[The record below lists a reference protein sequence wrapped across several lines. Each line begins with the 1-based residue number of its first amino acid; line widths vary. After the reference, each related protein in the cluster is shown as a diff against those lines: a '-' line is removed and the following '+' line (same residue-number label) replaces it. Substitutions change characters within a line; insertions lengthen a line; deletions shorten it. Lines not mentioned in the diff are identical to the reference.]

1 MFRMQQGPRVAII
14 GLDCA
19 APSLL
24 FDQLANEV
32 PNLQKIFANGMYG
45 DLESITPP
53 ITVPAWA
60 CAMTGKT
67 PGQLGIYGFRN
78 RKDTSYDGLSVAT
91 SLSVKEPTVWDK
103 LGENGKRSLLI
114 GVPPGYP
121 APRDFPGW
129 RVACFLTPPSAERW
143 AFPQTLETEIADEL
157 GGPGQYIFDIPN
169 FRQQGPDFVMDQI
182 FKMTERRFQV
192 ARRLIK
198 TKPWDFFMMVEM
210 GLDRLHHCFWQYY
223 DPRHPLYVPGN
234 KYETAFHDY
243 YRFLDREIGSLLEVL
258 PEDVV
263 TIAMSDHGARPM
275 MGGLCFNDWL
285 IREGYL
291 VIKEPITD
299 ITPIATA
306 PIDWGRTTAWGDGG
320 YYGRLFLNVKGRE
333 PMGIVEPSEYETVR
347 NEMIAKL
354 EALPGPDGLSMGTTI
369 HKPQDVYTE
378 VRGVAPDLI
387 VYFGDLNWRSV
398 GSIGNPSLYTHE
410 NDTGTDGAN
419 HDRTAFFSMMNLPGQ
434 PLGRVEGMN
443 LVDVG
448 PTILKL
454 YDIEAPEGVVGRS
467 FL

>member
-1 MFRMQQGPRVAII
+1 MQQGPRVAII
-14 GLDCA
+14 GLDCGV
-19 APSLL
+19 PQLL
-24 FDQLANEV
+24 FEDLAAEV
-32 PNLQKIFANGMYG
+32 PNLQKLFLNGMHG
-45 DLESITPP
+45 DLASITPP

-91 SLSVKEPTVWDK
+91 SLSVKEPAVWDK
-103 LGENGKRSLLI
+103 LGEQGLRSLLI
-114 GVPPGYP
+114 GVPPGFP
-121 APRDFPGW
+121 PPKEFPGW
-129 RVACFLTPPSAERW
+129 RVACFLTPPSAEHF
-143 AFPQTLETEIADEL
+143 AFPHELETEIADEL
-157 GGPGQYIFDIPN
+157 GGPGEYIFDIPD
-169 FRQQGPDFVMDQI
+169 FRRQGADHVMEMI

-192 ARRLIK
+192 ARRLVR

-234 KYETAFHDY
+234 KYETAFHEY
-243 YRFLDREIGSLLEVL
+243 YRFLDREVGSLLDVM
-258 PEDVV
+258 PADVV

-285 IREGYL
+285 MNEGYL
-291 VIKEPITD
+291 VMKEPITQV
-299 ITPIATA
+299 TPIAEA
-306 PIDWGRTTAWGDGG
+306 PIDWSRTTAWGDGG
-320 YYGRLFLNVKGRE
+320 YYGRLFLNIKGRE
-333 PMGIVEPSEYETVR
+333 PGGILEPAEYENVR

-354 EALPGPDGLSMGTTI
+354 EALPGPDGRPMGTKV

-387 VYFGDLNWRSV
+387 VYFGDLDWRSV
-398 GSIGNPSLYTHE
+398 GAVGNPSLYTSE

-434 PLGRVEGMN
+434 PMGKVEGMN

-448 PTILKL
+448 PSVLSL
-454 YDIEAPEGVVGRS
+454 YGIDAPEGAVGRS
-467 FL
+467 FLK